1 MPLTT
6 NDLQAI
12 QAIFD
17 ASIDEK
23 VKPLIDASIDE
34 KVKPLIEETIDSLAQ
49 STADGFAEV
58 HEKLD
63 AIQSNV
69 QELKDSYKT
78 LDRTV
83 DTHESR
89 IRALELAA

>member
-1 MPLTT
+1 MGATMSLTT

-17 ASIDEK
+17 ISIDEK
-23 VKPLIDASIDE
+23 VKPI
-34 KVKPLIEETIDSLAQ
+34 IEEAIDSLAQ

>member
-1 MPLTT
+1 MGATMSLTT

-17 ASIDEK
+17 ISIDEK
-23 VKPLIDASIDE
+23 VKPI
-34 KVKPLIEETIDSLAQ
+34 IEEAIDSLAQ

-63 AIQSNV
+63 AIQSTV

-89 IRALELAA
+89 IRALELAT